1 MMKKDEREVLT
12 RKRIAEQLVWK
23 VKSSILS
30 SAIVCG
36 AGALLLTLLCRAFM
50 MGWEPK
56 APGVLAWLAVVPFL
70 IGFVFSLVRSL
81 LRLGMI
87 RRGEFMVEEDVLL
100 DVETDR
106 LNRWSA
112 FFSGDYSI
120 WNRLLSGRVYSQDC
134 YEHIFYFESGRRFVA
149 NAAAYRGTRLEA
161 VADFSMAGDVF
172 FLVVYQDASQKI
184 VLLYSSKIY
193 RYQEREQTPSPW

>member
-1 MMKKDEREVLT
+1 MKNDEREVLT
-12 RKRIAEQLVWK
+12 RKRIAEQLVRE

-50 MGWEPK
+50 MGWESK
-56 APGVLAWLAVVPFL
+56 APGGLAWLAVVPWV
-70 IGFVFSLVRSL
+70 IVFIVSSVRSFSQF
-81 LRLGMI
+81 GKI
-87 RRGEFMVEEDVLL
+87 RRGEFMVVEDVLT

-106 LNRWSA
+106 LNRRRA
-112 FFSGDYSI
+112 FLFGEYSI
-120 WNRLLSGRVYSQDC
+120 WNHLLFGRGYDHSC
-134 YEHIFYFESGRRFVA
+134 YEHIFAFESGRRFVTTA
-149 NAAAYRGTRLEA
+149 SVDRNTRLET
-161 VADFSMAGDVF
+161 VAEFSMSGDTF
-172 FLVVYQDASQKI
+172 FLAVYQDEPQKI

>member
-1 MMKKDEREVLT
+1 MKNDEREVLT
-12 RKRIAEQLVWK
+12 RKRIAEQLVRE
-23 VKSSILS
+23 VKSSIMN

-36 AGALLLTLLCRAFM
+36 AGALLLTLLCRAFI
-50 MGWEPK
+50 MGWESK
-56 APGVLAWLAVVPFL
+56 APGGLAWLAVVPFL

-81 LRLGMI
+81 SQLGKI
-87 RRGEFMVEEDVLL
+87 RRGEFVVAEDILL
-100 DVETDR
+100 DVQADQ
-106 LNRWSA
+106 LNRRRA

-161 VADFSMAGDVF
+161 VADFSMAGDAF
-172 FLVVYQDASQKI
+172 FLVTYADAPQKI
-184 VLLYSSKIY
+184 VLLYSAKIY
-193 RYQEREQTPSPW
+193 RYQENEQTPSYW